1 MTDVLRRDLEGFMI
15 LVYKTEVLGSQLKDL
30 DMVLVFLFLF
40 FRKSLNKPVLISL
53 RSSFS
58 VLR

>member
-40 FRKSLNKPVLISL
+40 FRKQG
-53 RSSFS
+53 
-58 VLR
+58 